1 MKPKKRVLI
10 DVFYLYVAQT
20 GIKTYTLSLC
30 DEIGRNKNSEFE
42 YIISPEFRKIVENRF
57 FRGKTSK
64 WKNILFQIMYFIRK
78 QFVLPFLSYWH
89 QTDLI
94 FCPDILIPIF
104 GKGKKVSVVYDTF
117 FWDNP
122 EHYNGIWL
130 KYFLFFLKLGLKNN
144 SSIVTVTEFS
154 QNRLK
159 DIGLFKNKTI
169 HFAHPS
175 SELINNS
182 SNRPATKTAKSDS
195 PLQNY
200 FLHVGVLEKRKNL
213 GLLID
218 AFALFIQNK
227 EYSNYKL
234 YLVGQRGPR
243 ETLDDYDYLMGKVKY
258 LKIEEKVIFAGFV
271 DLPSLISYFEKAKA
285 YIFPS
290 VNEGFGL
297 PVLEAFSFGIP
308 VIIANQGALR
318 EVAGDAALVITEN
331 TPASLLSSMIQL
343 VGNQDLASAL
353 IEKGNER
360 LKEFTPQKFF
370 ISLEAVFKK
379 IMNE

>member
-20 GIKTYTLSLC
+20 GIKTYTLTLC
-30 DEIGRNKNSEFE
+30 DETGRSNNSEFE
-42 YIISPEFRKIVENRF
+42 YIISPDFRKIVENRF

-78 QFVLPFLSYWH
+78 QFVLPILSYWY

-104 GKGKKVSVVYDTF
+104 GKGKKVSVVHDTF

-130 KYFLFFLKLGLKNN
+130 KFFLFFLKFGLKNN

-175 SELINNS
+175 SELINNNS
-182 SNRPATKTAKSDS
+182 DSPIVAKSDS
-195 PLQNY
+195 PSQKY

-227 EYSNYKL
+227 EYSDYKL

-243 ETLDDYDYLMGKVKY
+243 ETLDDYDYLLRKVNN
-258 LKIEEKVIFAGFV
+258 LKIEDKVIFAGFV
-271 DLPSLISYFEKAKA
+271 DLPSLISFFQHATA

-308 VIIANQGALR
+308 VIIANQGALK

-331 TPASLLSSMIQL
+331 TPESLLSCMTQL